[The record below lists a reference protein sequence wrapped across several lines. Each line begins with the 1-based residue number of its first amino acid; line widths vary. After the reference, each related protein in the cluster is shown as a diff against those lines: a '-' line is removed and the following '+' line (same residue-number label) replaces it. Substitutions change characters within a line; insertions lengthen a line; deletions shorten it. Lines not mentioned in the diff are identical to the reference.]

1 MDLLEGAAM
10 KHRNEIVRVIRYIVL
25 SVLAVLV
32 FFPLLW
38 LVLSSFKGA
47 AEIWKT
53 PPTIF
58 PENFTLSGYV
68 DLFKKMP
75 YGRYFF
81 NSVFVAVISTTISLF
96 TSSLAGYIFAKLRFK
111 GRETIFILV
120 LACMMIPGQITM
132 IPNYMIIQ
140 FLGIHD
146 TYLALILPQGIT
158 VFGIFLMRQN
168 MLSFP
173 SDYIEAARMDGFNE
187 FKIFLTIVLP
197 LNVPAISALAIFS
210 FRGSWDSLIWPL
222 IMTASTKMR
231 TLPVGIAGLTTVQ
244 SPIMELI
251 LPASTIS
258 VIPILIV
265 FFIFQKKF
273 VQGITMSG
281 LKM

>member
-1 MDLLEGAAM
+1 MKYSITILDILRYVILSLLA
-10 KHRNEIVRVIRYIVL
+10 IV
-25 SVLAVLV
+25 V

-47 AEIWKT
+47 AEIWRS
-53 PPTIF
+53 PPTLF
-58 PENFTLSGYV
+58 PENFTLSGYR

-75 YGRYFF
+75 YGRYFL
-81 NSVFVAVISTTISLF
+81 NSVFVAIVSTGISLF
-96 TSSLAGYIFAKLRFK
+96 TSSLAGYIFAKIRFK
-111 GRETIFILV
+111 GSGNIFVIV
-120 LACMMIPGQITM
+120 LACMMIPGQITI
-132 IPNYMIIQ
+132 IPNYMTIQ
-140 FLGIHD
+140 FLGLFD

-173 SDYIEAARMDGFNE
+173 TDYIEAARMDGFSE
-187 FKIFLTIVLP
+187 FRIFLTIVLP

-210 FRGSWDSLIWPL
+210 FRGSWDSLLWPL
-222 IMTASTKMR
+222 IMTASTEMR

-258 VIPILIV
+258 VVPVLIV
-265 FFIFQKKF
+265 FFIFQKRF